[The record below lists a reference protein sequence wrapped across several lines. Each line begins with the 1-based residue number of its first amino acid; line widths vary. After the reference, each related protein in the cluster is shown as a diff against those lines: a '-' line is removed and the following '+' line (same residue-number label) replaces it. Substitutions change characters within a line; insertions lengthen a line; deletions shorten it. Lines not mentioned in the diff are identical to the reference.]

1 MIEAF
6 LLFVTIRFLKKSYAW
21 VNETQLTKMFEKIN
35 LLQSSW
41 CLVFFKEHSSLP
53 NVHVTD
59 VNQLCVSLHS
69 HHQIY
74 SLPKWAFLFG
84 RNLNRRSLCE
94 KTMVQTQGLW
104 SSTAHFCL
112 QDEVPLSLCRCR
124 KKEQQN
130 TLLKYLTVTINGY
143 FLDNMCKHGHL

>member
-1 MIEAF
+1 M
-6 LLFVTIRFLKKSYAW
+6 S
-21 VNETQLTKMFEKIN
+21 
-35 LLQSSW
+35 
-41 CLVFFKEHSSLP
+41 CFFKEHSSLP

-94 KTMVQTQGLW
+94 KTMVQTRGLW

-143 FLDNMCKHGHL
+143 FLDNTRPSLGKVLIL